1 MTPFDLE
8 VPISSY
14 QKEIDR
20 LDRAYADLGR
30 FPANAQTD
38 EWKRQRDLLQSKAK
52 DLGKERDEQM
62 QAYTTAKRRL
72 STEKSVWFR
81 SSSFYLVD
89 SRLRS
94 QLTCVFSYSNRGERQ
109 QSAERAD
116 LPAVHLPEIAPVS
129 GRRVLLCTLPQ
140 DDAHPRYSQ
149 LLQSVVLQRRTFLL
163 HHFLARPRLMS
174 GYLSTPVRLHRV
186 DRPSRRFVHRN

>member
-8 VPISSY
+8 VPISTY

-20 LDRAYADLGR
+20 LDRACADLGR

-81 SSSFYLVD
+81 SSPSFWLD
-89 SRLRS
+89 SHLRI
-94 QLTCVFSYSNRGERQ
+94 QLICVF
-109 QSAERAD
+109 
-116 LPAVHLPEIAPVS
+116 P
-129 GRRVLLCTLPQ
+129 
-140 DDAHPRYSQ
+140 
-149 LLQSVVLQRRTFLL
+149 
-163 HHFLARPRLMS
+163 
-174 GYLSTPVRLHRV
+174 
-186 DRPSRRFVHRN
+186 